1 MNHNKQSWVFTY
13 LLPLAAIAI
22 ILIADSLE
30 GPKTA
35 YIGVL
40 AVVPMLAAVF
50 GTPLSTALV
59 SIITFGSATVF
70 GLLASDGNV
79 PAQNVRL
86 MIIAIVGI
94 IAVWASRQRQKSET
108 ERAQIEIEAARAEVL
123 EKQSNTDLL
132 TGLLNR
138 RGLESALKA
147 GEKPNYFI
155 MIDVDGLKRI
165 NDSYGHA
172 TGDEYLMAV
181 AGRLGNA
188 FNHGS
193 LVCRWGGDEFV
204 VLSHSSAENIR
215 EVVAE
220 GIARVLQRD
229 VLTESGLIP
238 CAISVGVTQWQ
249 ERLSIQEV
257 MMAADQAMF
266 EAKKLPAGQST
277 VFDF

>member
-1 MNHNKQSWVFTY
+1 MNHNKHSWVFTY

-204 VLSHSSAENIR
+204 VLSQSSAENIR